1 MKRSGIPTRY
11 AYCDLCVLIGILV
24 CIVGD
29 CAFAQ
34 NPFQI
39 TINEDTISVDSA
51 DQALF
56 RYQYEQVPF
65 KPCVR
70 ELFTPA
76 GVNILRDAPPDHPHH
91 HALMFAV
98 AVDGV
103 SFWGESTEPGRQAHH
118 SIAEVRV
125 DKSDGLP
132 RAGFHERIDWINPR
146 SKELMLQEQRTIK
159 IQTVPGQSVTLL
171 TWHSVLEPPAGK
183 KTATLTGARYHGL
196 GMRFVQS
203 MDTGGAFFIADDK
216 KGKVFRDKERL
227 VRSRWCA
234 YSAKADGKLVTVAM
248 FDYPDNPR
256 YPATW
261 FTMTE
266 PFAYLSA
273 ALNLHKQPLKIELHK
288 PLKLR
293 YGVALWDGRVEKDKI
308 EKLYRLWLNQ
318 QSNLYP
324 LGIIKI

>member
-1 MKRSGIPTRY
+1 MKRSGISTRY
-11 AYCDLCVLIGILV
+11 ACCCLCILIGILV
-24 CIVGD
+24 CISGD
-29 CAFAQ
+29 YAFAQ

-39 TINEDTISVDSA
+39 TINDDTISVDSA
-51 DQALF
+51 DRSLF

-76 GVNILRDAPPDHPHH
+76 GVNILRDAPPDHLHH

-103 SFWGESTEPGRQAHH
+103 NFWEESTEPGCQVHR
-118 SIAEVRV
+118 SIAEVRI
-125 DKSDGLP
+125 DKVEGLP
-132 RAGFHERIDWINPR
+132 RAGFRERIDWINPR
-146 SKELMLQEQRTIK
+146 NKELLLQEHRTIT

-171 TWHSVLEPPAGK
+171 NWYSVLEPPAGE

-203 MDTGGAFFIADDK
+203 MDTGGDFFSSDYK
-216 KGKVFRDKERL
+216 EGKVFRDKERL

-234 YSAKADGKLVTVAM
+234 YSAKADGKPVTVAM
-248 FDYPDNPR
+248 FDCPGNPR
-256 YPATW
+256 HPATW
-261 FTMTE
+261 FTMTR

-273 ALNLHKQPLKIELHK
+273 ALNLHEQPLKIEQHK

-293 YGVALWDGRVEKDKI
+293 YGVALWDGQVKKDKI

-318 QSNLYP
+318 
-324 LGIIKI
+324 K

>member
-1 MKRSGIPTRY
+1 MKRSGISTRY
-11 AYCDLCVLIGILV
+11 ERCGLCVLIGILV
-24 CIVGD
+24 CISGD

-39 TINEDTISVDSA
+39 TINNDTISVDSA
-51 DQALF
+51 DHSLF

-65 KPCVR
+65 KPYVR
-70 ELFTPA
+70 EYFTPA
-76 GVNILRDAPPDHPHH
+76 GVNILRDAPADHLHH

-103 SFWGESTEPGRQAHH
+103 SFWEESTEPGRQAHR
-118 SIAEVRV
+118 SIVEVRI
-125 DKSDGLP
+125 DKAEGLP
-132 RAGFHERIDWINPR
+132 RAGFRECIDWINPR
-146 SKELMLQEQRTIK
+146 NKELLLREQRTIT
-159 IQTVPGQSVTLL
+159 IQTVQGQSVTLL
-171 TWHSVLEPPAGK
+171 NWHSVLEPPTGE

-196 GMRFVQS
+196 GMRFVKS
-203 MDTGGAFFIADDK
+203 MDSNGDFFIADDE

-234 YSAKADGKLVTVAM
+234 YTAKADGKPVTVAM
-248 FDYPDNPR
+248 FDCPDNPR
-256 YPATW
+256 HPATW
-261 FTMTE
+261 FTMTK

-273 ALNLHKQPLKIELHK
+273 AMNLHKQPLKIEQHK

-293 YGVALWDGRVEKDKI
+293 YGVALWDGRVEKDEI

-318 QSNLYP
+318 KSN
-324 LGIIKI
+324 